1 MKDNILV
8 TVLIILVVL
17 LGGVS
22 LLMGFNGSI
31 SGAIAPLSRQ
41 ITELSSIDRE
51 LLQKENQHPNGDMAN
66 PQLMFLGQRIAILE
80 NKISMLEAKLGNPDE
95 ALNLGQRPP
104 FGQRPFGQQQFGQ
117 QAPPQRPQQPPED
130 PNKVYP
136 INIGTSPILGNPNA
150 PVTIVEFSDFQ
161 CPFCARFHPVLR
173 DVLKEY
179 PGKVRIVIKNF
190 PLPFHPNA
198 RPAAK
203 LALAANLQGKYFDM
217 VDLLMQNGG
226 SVEESKVK
234 DYAKTLHINYRRLM
248 DDDKNRDSEWERIIS
263 DDMSLANQSSVQ
275 GTPTY
280 YINGRKTNARDL
292 GGYKT
297 EINQILSGKR

>member
-8 TVLIILVVL
+8 TVLILLVIL

-22 LLMGFNGSI
+22 LLLGFNGSI

-41 ITELSSIDRE
+41 ITELTSIDRE
-51 LLQKENQHPNGDMAN
+51 LLQKQNMRPNTDNEN
-66 PQLMFLGQRIAILE
+66 PQFMFLNQRIAMLE
-80 NKISMLEAKLGNPDE
+80 SKIGMLEARLGNSE
-95 ALNLGQRPP
+95 GAQRQ
-104 FGQRPFGQQQFGQ
+104 FGPQQFGPQQFGPQQFGQ
-117 QAPPQRPQQPPED
+117 QAPQQRPPQPQED

-136 INIGTSPILGNPNA
+136 LNIGTSPILGNPNA

-161 CPFCARFHPVLR
+161 CPFCERFHPVLR
-173 DVLKEY
+173 DVLKAY
-179 PGKVRIVIKNF
+179 PDKVKIVIKNF

-217 VDLLMQNGG
+217 IDLLMQNGA
-226 SVEESKVK
+226 SVEDSKVK
-234 DYAKTLHINYRRLM
+234 DYARTLHINYRRLM
-248 DDDKNRDSEWERIIS
+248 DDVKNRDAEWERIIGE
-263 DDMSLANQSSVQ
+263 DMTLANQSSVQ

-280 YINGRKTNARDL
+280 FINGRKTNARDL
-292 GGYKT
+292 PSYKT
-297 EINQILSGKR
+297 EIDKILSGRN